1 MLRLYAGRAWR
12 AAGILPAMNHWTF
25 VLAAYA
31 LVFGVLAA
39 YWWHVESGIRALQR
53 GAETRLVGTR
63 R

>member
-1 MLRLYAGRAWR
+1 MLRLYAGRARR

-39 YWWHVESGIRALQR
+39 YWWRVESGIRALER
-53 GAETRLVGTR
+53 GAETRLAGTR